1 MLQEQVYQL
10 ILKDTVLQGILM
22 QETKY
27 SNPSIRRWAKEKNPK
42 LTEVRFLR
50 ILQNYLTYNPLI
62 KEFQTPE
69 LEPETQ
75 TQINAVTEPVTV

>member
-1 MLQEQVYQL
+1 LL
-10 ILKDTVLQGILM
+10 SR
-22 QETKY
+22 Y
-27 SNPSIRRWAKEKNPK
+27 SYPSIRRWAKEKNPK

-50 ILQNYLTYNPLI
+50 ILENYLNYNPLI
-62 KEFQTPE
+62 KEFQTE